1 MAGSVNSFPIKVVTA
16 NTRFHASEHE
26 EESNLDDSDHACF
39 HQYDDTELVAGPGFE
54 PGRSG
59 L

>member
-1 MAGSVNSFPIKVVTA
+1 MADSVNSFPIKVVTA

-39 HQYDDTELVAGPGFE
+39 ISNCLLTS
-54 PGRSG
+54 SG
-59 L
+59 TGI